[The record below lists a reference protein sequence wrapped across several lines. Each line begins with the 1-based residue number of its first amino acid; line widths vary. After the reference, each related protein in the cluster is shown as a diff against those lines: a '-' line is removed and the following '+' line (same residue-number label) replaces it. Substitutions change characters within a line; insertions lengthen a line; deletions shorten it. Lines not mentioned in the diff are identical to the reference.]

1 MLTASLSALN
11 VCSQSADMPHRA
23 TDAEDLLHR
32 GPGVGWNSCVL
43 KVNVSE
49 VTDVK
54 VVSQFAKNLKSFQHA
69 INHNFSED
77 SAKDLELCRKLL
89 KVSTPYQEK

>member
-1 MLTASLSALN
+1 MLHPTTVRCSLGTAW
-11 VCSQSADMPHRA
+11 C
-23 TDAEDLLHR
+23 
-32 GPGVGWNSCVL
+32 GPACQVVWGLGEKIPRLPDSL

-54 VVSQFAKNLKSFQHA
+54 VVSQLAKNLKSFQHA
-69 INHNFSED
+69 INHNFFED

-89 KVSTPYQEK
+89 KVSMPYQEK